1 MRKSLSYNPWL
12 ILVWHNSGQAPA
24 LASSHWQCTKN
35 CLGKIAAIRRASS
48 YLPGHIRR
56 TLYLSFVI
64 PHLEYCSVA
73 WNNCGATL
81 TSRLELVQ
89 NYALRVILN
98 KPPRSSTEEMR
109 SQLGLPSLS
118 CRREISMIMQ
128 VRRCLSWHASDYLCS
143 KFTVRHSTDYPSTR
157 GLGAKDLLLKAPR
170 TNMYKSFFEYS
181 GAKLYNDLP
190 NELKSMR

>member
-1 MRKSLSYNPWL
+1 MDKHLR
-12 ILVWHNSGQAPA
+12 WHLHIDNVR
-24 LASSHWQCTKN
+24 KN

-56 TLYLSFVI
+56 NFYLSFVL

-81 TSRLELVQ
+81 TSRLEHVQ
-89 NYALRVILN
+89 NYTLCVILY
-98 KPPRSSTEEMR
+98 KPPRSSTEETW
-109 SQLGLPSLS
+109 SQLSLPSLS
-118 CRREISMIMQ
+118 CRRETSTIMQ
-128 VRRCLSWHASDYLCS
+128 VRRCLSRHAPDYLFS
-143 KFTVRHSTDYPSTR
+143 KFTARASILTDHPSTR
-157 GLGAKDLLLKAPR
+157 GAKDLLLKAPR
-170 TNMYKSFFEYS
+170 TNLYKSSFEYS